1 MPSRKIK
8 KKKRSTRLP
17 TRTSKELQ
25 EEDQLWP
32 CCSSSLTN
40 CNAQWFWEHILTM
53 LWLGIN
59 LSFIMTWWLHP
70 IKARVKTSIKTPLGM
85 HPIDLRMSFLRDIF
99 VLILDFELH
108 RNLIVFP
115 AVQRRRVN
123 RRRTWWLSLS
133 QPQALRWVGGR
144 LLVFHLPSCSPFW
157 RREIPWS
164 NQRNPLM

>member
-59 LSFIMTWWLHP
+59 LSLSHSEIWNLQLH
-70 IKARVKTSIKTPLGM
+70 VVDFKTSSQGFMMTTNSS
-85 HPIDLRMSFLRDIF
+85 RAFDIF
-99 VLILDFELH
+99 SFFMHV
-108 RNLIVFP
+108 
-115 AVQRRRVN
+115 
-123 RRRTWWLSLS
+123 W
-133 QPQALRWVGGR
+133 
-144 LLVFHLPSCSPFW
+144 SCM
-157 RREIPWS
+157 IPWMIR
-164 NQRNPLM
+164 QYHHLMNILFLAIQLFIYDPHRKLVGRKSAYQKEFIHRPED